1 MHCPDAISCQP
12 YLQLSPH
19 LSSHEYWTPGF
30 AKTAWPM
37 LMNSDLTITLHP
49 GRLTAELSVGNA
61 QSGTL
66 GLKTTVSL
74 QQQHLQRFGGVLT
87 EGTNGTEVKMRHF
100 KITLLWLQMFI
111 FTALVVQFSIYQ

>member
-1 MHCPDAISCQP
+1 
-12 YLQLSPH
+12 
-19 LSSHEYWTPGF
+19 
-30 AKTAWPM
+30 
-37 LMNSDLTITLHP
+37 MNSDLTITLHL

-61 QSGTL
+61 QSSTL

-100 KITLLWLQMFI
+100 KITLLWLQLFI